1 MPLHRNENASQKTL
15 AFKGLDTYVKENYM
29 LSRERATLFTQ
40 ISSDSSIDLKA
51 EFVFKGKGTRTKL
64 NRPSGIKFQWSESG
78 SYRIDQLK
86 QTIMNL
92 PNRFNPFTCKD
103 FGIYKLDDYAVHL
116 MLEVRKLLWERGYV
130 LVIIGGGIKGY
141 IQENDTHVHHAL
153 KCEYR
158 DLEAELMFSMLQKNN
173 VKIPSPSRDD
183 MTKMIA
189 TAWNKLNVDHTRAF
203 KTFFVTNSLDGSED
217 YLVSDRLF
225 KLIGDSMVF
234 FRKKL
239 IESEIPASL
248 PAVVKKLIPPKGIK
262 RKNKKGYELLDFV
275 CPDDAQE
282 DDYQNLLDNLFKS
295 QINFEE
301 ESNGESSD
309 GSSDEV
315 LQDER
320 TATQPDESEIAASS
334 SRVVPLSNLCD
345 GPDINKNALFLDSM
359 AKVFEMDTVRFYSAT
374 CVSFR
379 ACMMKLVET

>member
-1 MPLHRNENASQKTL
+1 M
-15 AFKGLDTYVKENYM
+15 D
-29 LSRERATLFTQ
+29 
-40 ISSDSSIDLKA
+40 
-51 EFVFKGKGTRTKL
+51 
-64 NRPSGIKFQWSESG
+64 
-78 SYRIDQLK
+78 
-86 QTIMNL
+86 
-92 PNRFNPFTCKD
+92 
-103 FGIYKLDDYAVHL
+103 
-116 MLEVRKLLWERGYV
+116 
-130 LVIIGGGIKGY
+130 
-141 IQENDTHVHHAL
+141 
-153 KCEYR
+153 
-158 DLEAELMFSMLQKNN
+158 
-173 VKIPSPSRDD
+173 
-183 MTKMIA
+183 
-189 TAWNKLNVDHTRAF
+189 KLNVDHTRAF
-203 KTFFVTNSLDGSED
+203 KTLSVTNSLDGSED

-262 RKNKKGYELLDFV
+262 RKNQKGYELLDFV

-301 ESNGESSD
+301 ESDGESSD

-315 LQDER
+315 PQDER
-320 TATQPDESEIAASS
+320 TAAQPDESEIAASS

-345 GPDINKNALFLDSM
+345 DPDVSKNALFLDSM

-379 ACMMKLVET
+379 ACMMKLVEA